1 MPRFISARNPTHLLS
16 ELGESGI
23 DDSFESVVP
32 EEAEGALRHARPATT
47 PDLPIFSVLGS
58 IDFSDHF
65 VLLGEVGTGKSTV
78 VPIHEFEKSGRTRHI
93 IIREPSRASC
103 NALYYS
109 LEALHPDVKEHL
121 AIITKDT
128 KVNVEGKIKI
138 VTDGVLI
145 RMLADRSVKETS
157 IYFDESHQM
166 SSQLELCMSLAKKD
180 EAEVNNLFRVMS
192 ATIDPREFL
201 RFLGISKLHSVS
213 GRRYPVNIEVELV
226 RDLDDMF
233 DTLSG
238 YLYTQPR
245 DESWLVFLP
254 TRRLVEKYAGSYG
267 GVYIHGGLEGS
278 EVNKIQRRAERDKAL
293 KIFATNVIASS
304 VNIYV
309 DNVLIFNDVIN
320 SKDRLGQKTLRYSKL
335 DNNSL
340 LQMMGRIGRFKP
352 GRAVILTDS
361 PIPSRIDPTPVRKAL
376 ETETPFDLVLLM
388 AKYGLDLPSLE
399 FMSRVNH
406 KEIAFAEDWLADI
419 GAIELS
425 PRRITRKGLL
435 MSEIPYEPDFAH
447 MISGALISGD
457 YGMARFLLA
466 CGSFGDSL
474 NHAYRTDFEPMA
486 RDFLYKL
493 DKSNE
498 LNIKAHLLKSH
509 SEDAGGSFSSRMTAS
524 GIFPRFVEEAW
535 KNYTA
540 AVDSLNDLL
549 TASKSAPIPAEVVV
563 DPDLGRLEVYLAD
576 CLSFERYDFFEKGD
590 YDLRSMIIEDRFYA
604 RSVTVNFRKILFDV
618 VALGP
623 RRRHHRGGRR
633 PASTGPARRQDNV
646 SSRSNRFLGGAGRT
660 GSPRPAE

>member
-1 MPRFISARNPTHLLS
+1 LS
-16 ELGESGI
+16 ESGI
-23 DDSFESVVP
+23 DDSFESAIP
-32 EEAEGALRHARPATT
+32 EEAAEGLLRPQRPMAM
-47 PDLPIFSVLGS
+47 PDLPIFSILGS

-65 VLLGEVGTGKSTV
+65 VLLGEVGTGKSTI
-78 VPIHEFEKSGRTRHI
+78 VPIHEFEKSGRTRRI

-109 LEALHPDVKEHL
+109 LQALHPEVRKHL

-128 KVNVEGKIKI
+128 KVNIEGKIKI

-145 RMLADRSVKETS
+145 RMLADRSISETS

-180 EAEVNNLFRVMS
+180 EVAAKNLFRVMS

-201 RFLGISKLHSVS
+201 AFLGISKLHSVS
-213 GRRYPVNIEVELV
+213 GRRYPVNVEVELV
-226 RDLDDMF
+226 RDLNAMF
-233 DTLSG
+233 ETLSR

-254 TRRLVEKYAGSYG
+254 TRRLVEEYAGSYG

-278 EVNKIQRRAERDKAL
+278 EVNRIQRRAERDANL

-320 SKDRLGQKTLRYSKL
+320 SKDRLGQKSLRYSKM

-340 LQMMGRIGRFKP
+340 LQMMGRIGRFKA

-361 PIPSRIDPTPVRKAL
+361 PIPKKIEPTPVRKSL

-388 AKYGLDLPSLE
+388 SKYGLDLSRLE

-406 KEIAFAEDWLADI
+406 REIAFAEDWLVDI
-419 GAIELS
+419 GAIELR
-425 PRRITRKGLL
+425 PTRITKKGLL

-447 MISGALISGD
+447 MISSALLSKD
-457 YGMARFLLA
+457 YQMARFLLA

-474 NHAYRTDFEPMA
+474 NHAYKTDFEPIA
-486 RDFLYKL
+486 RDFLYKF
-493 DKSNE
+493 DRSNE
-498 LNIKAHLLKSH
+498 LNVKANLLKRY
-509 SEDAGGSFSSRMTAS
+509 SEDVGGSFKAKMAAN

-535 KNYTA
+535 KNYEA
-540 AVDSLNDLL
+540 ARDSLNDLL
-549 TASKSAPIPAEVVV
+549 LASKEESLPREVVV
-563 DPDLGRLEVYLAD
+563 DQDLDRLEAYLSD
-576 CLSFERYDFFEKGD
+576 CLSFERYDFYEKND
-590 YDLRSMIIEDRFYA
+590 YDLRSLTIEDRFYA
-604 RSVTVNFRKILFDV
+604 RSVTINFRKILFDV
-618 VALGP
+618 VALG
-623 RRRHHRGGRR
+623 RRRRLRR
-633 PASTGPARRQDNV
+633 
-646 SSRSNRFLGGAGRT
+646 
-660 GSPRPAE
+660 

>member
-1 MPRFISARNPTHLLS
+1 MS
-16 ELGESGI
+16 ETGV
-23 DDSFESVVP
+23 DDSFEPVVP
-32 EEAEGALRHARPATT
+32 EEVEGPRLSPRSIAKL
-47 PDLPIFSVLGS
+47 DLPIFSALDS

-109 LEALHPDVKEHL
+109 LVALHPGVEGHL

-145 RMLADRSVKETS
+145 RMLADRSVSETS

-180 EAEVNNLFRVMS
+180 EGTAKNLFRVMS

-201 RFLGISKLHSVS
+201 KFLGISKLHSIS
-213 GRRYPVNIEVELV
+213 GRRYPVNIEVELA
-226 RDLDDMF
+226 RDLDAMF
-233 DTLSG
+233 DVLSR

-278 EVNKIQRRAERDKAL
+278 EVNRIQRRAERDRNL
-293 KIFATNVIASS
+293 KVFATNVIASS

-320 SKDRLGQKTLRYSKL
+320 SKDRLGQKTLKYGKL

-340 LQMMGRIGRFKP
+340 LQMIGRIGRFKP
-352 GRAVILTDS
+352 GRAVILTDA
-361 PIPSRIDPTPVRKAL
+361 PIPKSVDPTPVHKSL

-388 AKYGLDLPSLE
+388 SKYGLDLSELE

-406 KEIAFAEDWLADI
+406 GEISFAEGWLSDI
-419 GAIELS
+419 GAIEPT

-457 YGMARFLLA
+457 LQMARFLLA

-474 NHAYRTDFEPMA
+474 NHAYKTDFEPVA
-486 RDFLYKL
+486 RDFLYNF
-493 DKSNE
+493 DRSNE
-498 LNIKAHLLKSH
+498 LNIKAHLLKRY
-509 SEDAGGSFSSRMTAS
+509 SEDAGGRFKAKMAAN
-524 GIFPRFVEEAW
+524 GIFPRFVEGAW
-535 KNYTA
+535 KNYEA
-540 AVDSLNDLL
+540 ARDSLNDLL
-549 TASKSAPIPAEVVV
+549 LTSKDEPIPREVVV
-563 DPDLGRLEVYLAD
+563 DPDLDHLESYLGD
-576 CLSFERYDFFEKGD
+576 CLSFERYDFYEKGD
-590 YDLRSMIIEDRFYA
+590 YDLRSIVIEGRFYA

-618 VALGP
+618 VALNRRG
-623 RRRHHRGGRR
+623 RRHR
-633 PASTGPARRQDNV
+633 
-646 SSRSNRFLGGAGRT
+646 
-660 GSPRPAE
+660 

>member
-1 MPRFISARNPTHLLS
+1 LS
-16 ELGESGI
+16 ESGL
-23 DDSFESVVP
+23 DDSFDQVVP
-32 EEAEGALRHARPATT
+32 EEAERLGHPPRPKTN
-47 PDLPIFSVLGS
+47 PDLPIFSILES
-58 IDFSDHF
+58 IDFANHF
-65 VLLGEVGTGKSTV
+65 VLLGEVGTGKSTI
-78 VPIHEFEKSGRTRHI
+78 VPVHEFEKSGRTRNV

-109 LEALHPDVKEHL
+109 LQALHPEVKEHL

-128 KVNVEGKIKI
+128 KVNIEGKIKI

-145 RMLADRSVKETS
+145 RMLADRSVTETS

-180 EAEVNNLFRVMS
+180 EAGAKNLFRVMS

-201 RFLGISKLHSVS
+201 NFLGISRLHSVS
-213 GRRYPVNIEVELV
+213 GRRYQVNVEVELA
-226 RDLDDMF
+226 RDLDAMF
-233 DTLSG
+233 DTLSR

-278 EVNKIQRRAERDKAL
+278 EVNRIQRRAERDKNL

-320 SKDRLGQKTLRYSKL
+320 SKDKLGQKTLRYSKL

-361 PIPSRIDPTPVRKAL
+361 PIPKRIDPTLVRKSL

-388 AKYGLDLPSLE
+388 SKYGLDLSKLE
-399 FMSRVNH
+399 FMSKVNQ

-419 GAIELS
+419 GAIELR
-425 PRRITRKGLL
+425 PRRIARKGLL

-447 MISGALISGD
+447 MISSALLYGD
-457 YGMARFLLA
+457 YQMARFQLA

-474 NHAYRTDFEPMA
+474 NHAYKTDFEPLA
-486 RDFLYKL
+486 REFLYKF
-493 DKSNE
+493 DRSNE
-498 LNIKAHLLKSH
+498 LNIKANLLKRY
-509 SEDAGGSFSSRMTAS
+509 SEDEGGSFKAKMAAN

-535 KNYTA
+535 KNYEA
-540 AVDSLNDLL
+540 ARDSLNDLL
-549 TASKSAPIPAEVVV
+549 LGWKAEPIPAEVVV
-563 DPDLGRLEVYLAD
+563 DPDLNRLEAYLTD
-576 CLSFERYDFFEKGD
+576 CLSFERYDFHEKGG

-618 VALGP
+618 VALGR
-623 RRRHHRGGRR
+623 RRRHRR
-633 PASTGPARRQDNV
+633 
-646 SSRSNRFLGGAGRT
+646 
-660 GSPRPAE
+660 